1 MKRFHVAALAL
12 LLALPIIAHAQIQV
26 PPADE
31 LGAIAWN
38 SMAAR
43 SGEQALP
50 ALRRSS
56 VERTIHTSAPGGT
69 LSVTFGA
76 QGGET
81 TWTLRGYAWQRDVPV
96 DEAEVAAPEAA
107 TSGNDAPENPDPAPP
122 THHGTPGDTSTNVF
136 QLGQWRY
143 TVKYSYGVREG
154 VLGWH
159 VDSIESI
166 YNPTPPP
173 GPIYYQEK

>member
-1 MKRFHVAALAL
+1 MSDYRLRSSLMKRFHVAAFAL
-12 LLALPIIAHAQIQV
+12 LLALPVIANAQIQV

-31 LGAIAWN
+31 LGSIAWN

-50 ALRRSS
+50 TQRRSS

-81 TWTLRGYAWQRDVPV
+81 TWTLRGYAWQRDV
-96 DEAEVAAPEAA
+96 
-107 TSGNDAPENPDPAPP
+107 
-122 THHGTPGDTSTNVF
+122 
-136 QLGQWRY
+136 
-143 TVKYSYGVREG
+143 
-154 VLGWH
+154 
-159 VDSIESI
+159 
-166 YNPTPPP
+166 
-173 GPIYYQEK
+173 

>member
-1 MKRFHVAALAL
+1 MKRFHVAAFAL
-12 LLALPIIAHAQIQV
+12 LLALPVIANAQIQV

-31 LGAIAWN
+31 LGSIAWN

-50 ALRRSS
+50 TQRRSS

-69 LSVTFGA
+69 LSITFGA
-76 QGGET
+76 QAGESV
-81 TWTLRGYAWQRDVPV
+81 WTLRGYAWHRDVSL
-96 DEAEVAAPEAA
+96 DEAEAGSPEVT
-107 TSGNDAPENPDPAPP
+107 TSGDGAPENPDPNPP
-122 THHGTPGDTSTNVF
+122 THDGTPGDTSTNVF

-143 TVKYSYGVREG
+143 TVKYSYGVRDG

-173 GPIYYQEK
+173 GPIYHQEK